1 MRKNR
6 KEARAKRFGVKQLG
20 VRSLELGVKNK
31 TPNPRPLTPNNPHTL
46 CKNLLTWYHKNKRD
60 LPWRKTNDPY
70 KIWLSE
76 IMLQQTQV
84 KTVIDYYHRFLTR
97 FPNIQALAQAKEEEV
112 LTLWSG
118 LGYYSRAKNL
128 HRAAKLIVEK
138 YDAKF
143 PSNPKEILSLP
154 GIGKYTL
161 GAIASIAFEQPI
173 PLVDGNVMRVYS
185 RVFAIKGN
193 PQELKFQKKIWEIAE
208 ELIPQK
214 NPGDFNQALME
225 LGATICSP
233 TSPNCPSCP
242 IKKRCKATQQNPE
255 QFPEKK
261 ERQKTKKLFRL
272 VALLINQNKV
282 CLVLPENAR
291 WQKGLW
297 QLPGTLIE
305 EDKNFENEIKLYLE
319 KEKIAHHSFTL
330 LPLHTHHI
338 THHKITIYPYRIEMS
353 LVPEV
358 YKNSQWIDL
367 AELHTIGIPAAD
379 RKILESLKL

>member
-1 MRKNR
+1 MGKNR
-6 KEARAKRFGVKQLG
+6 KEARKKRPLPASLLCKERERRSFFPPLYKGG
-20 VRSLELGVKNK
+20 GRGRSLQSA
-31 TPNPRPLTPNNPHTL
+31 
-46 CKNLLTWYHKNKRD
+46 LLTWYHKNKRD
-60 LPWRKTNDPY
+60 LPWRQTNDPY

-97 FPNIQALAQAKEEEV
+97 FPTIRDLAKANEEEV

-118 LGYYSRAKNL
+118 LGYYARAKNL
-128 HRAAKLIVEK
+128 HKGAKQIVEK

-143 PSNPKEILSLP
+143 PSDPKNILSLP

-161 GAIASIAFEQPI
+161 GAIASIAFEQPL

-185 RVFAIKGN
+185 RIFAIEGN
-193 PQELKFQKKIWEIAE
+193 PQESKFQKKIWEIAE
-208 ELIPQK
+208 ELIPKK

-242 IKKRCKATQQNPE
+242 IKKFCKATALNPE
-255 QFPEKK
+255 KFPEKK

-272 VALLINQNKV
+272 VALLMNQNKV
-282 CLVLPENAR
+282 CLVLPENTR

-297 QLPGTLIE
+297 QLPGILTE
-305 EDKNFENEIKLYLE
+305 KENNFENEIKLYLK
-319 KEKIAHHSFTL
+319 KEKILHRSLTL
-330 LPLHTHHI
+330 LPLHTHQI
-338 THHKITIYPYRIEMS
+338 THHKITIHPYRIEVS
-353 LVPEV
+353 LIPQIH
-358 YKNSQWIDL
+358 KKSRWIDL
-367 AELHTIGIPAAD
+367 TELDTIGIPAAD

>member
-6 KEARAKRFGVKQLG
+6 KEARAKQFGVG
-20 VRSLELGVKNK
+20 SSELGARKNK
-31 TPNPRPLTPNNPHTL
+31 TPNPRLPTPNTFS
-46 CKNLLTWYHKNKRD
+46 KNLLAWYHKNRRD
-60 LPWRKTNDPY
+60 LPWRQTNDPY

-97 FPNIQALAQAKEEEV
+97 FPTIQDLATANEEEV

-128 HRAAKLIVEK
+128 HQAAKQIVEK
-138 YDAKF
+138 NDAKF
-143 PSNPKEILSLP
+143 PSDPKEILSLP

-161 GAIASIAFEQPI
+161 GAIASIAFKQVL

-193 PQELKFQKKIWEIAE
+193 PQESKFQKKIWEIAK
-208 ELIPQK
+208 ELVPQN

-242 IKKRCKATQQNPE
+242 IKKLCKATTLNPE
-255 QFPEKK
+255 KFPEKK

-272 VALLINQNKV
+272 VALLIHQKKL
-282 CLVLPENAR
+282 CLVLPENTR

-297 QLPGTLIE
+297 QLPGTMM
-305 EDKNFENEIKLYLE
+305 EDEKNFENEIRLYLE
-319 KEKIAHHSFTL
+319 NKKIAHHSPTL
-330 LPLHTHHI
+330 LPLHTHQI
-338 THHKITIYPYRIEMS
+338 THHKITIYPYRIEVS
-353 LVPEV
+353 LIPKIH
-358 YKNSQWIDL
+358 KNSRWIDL
-367 AELHTIGIPAAD
+367 TELHTIGIPAAD